1 MENARERIVSFI
13 ADLVDDA
20 GSEGAVLGL
29 SGGIDSTLTAH
40 LAVEALGE
48 DGLHGITMP
57 AEVNDPDVM
66 SDAERVA
73 HDLGIEYDVVEIQP
87 IAESVFDAF
96 PEAADD
102 RMAAGNVYVRTRAV
116 LNYFVANA
124 ENRIV
129 LGTGNRAEAM
139 TGYFTKYGDQAVDC
153 NPIGNL
159 YKQQVRQLA
168 AHVGVPRDLVMQEP
182 TAGMW
187 EGQTDAAEMGLDYD
201 TVDAILAVH
210 VDGGSLER
218 RRSANST
225 CRRRPSTA
233 SSNSSS
239 AALTNDRCRP
249 RPSARRRRGNEP
261 RKVGRPRET
270 GQRDSGVLCPF
281 FCDLGDPGVRRA
293 VRTRVYPAASVREH
307 PGESVGDVRLAV
319 FTRGHSEERYRR
331 SCSVHLHLVLR
342 PQDCF
347 PNSVPNSTQI
357 GGSRRRKRESSGHE
371 RRKKPGTAEVRK

>member
-1 MENARERIVSFI
+1 MSRTSDQSVLLSDDPPLDLRLSDAELENARERIVAFI
-13 ADLVDDA
+13 VDLVDDA
-20 GSEGAVLGL
+20 GAEGAVLGL
-29 SGGIDSTLTAH
+29 SGGIDSTLVAY

-73 HDLGIEYDVVEIQP
+73 HELGVEYDIVEIQP
-87 IAESVFDAF
+87 IAESVFNAF

-124 ENRIV
+124 ENRVV

-187 EGQTDAAEMGLDYD
+187 EGQTDAEEMGLDYD

-210 VDGGSLER
+210 VDGGLSRAATVRELDVPEEAVDR
-218 RRSANST
+218 VVELYERSAH
-225 CRRRPSTA
+225 
-233 SSNSSS
+233 
-239 AALTNDRCRP
+239 
-249 RPSARRRRGNEP
+249 
-261 RKVGRPRET
+261 K
-270 GQRDSGVLCPF
+270 
-281 FCDLGDPGVRRA
+281 RA
-293 VRTRVYPAASVREH
+293 MPPA
-307 PGESVGDVRLAV
+307 P
-319 FTRGHSEERYRR
+319 ER
-331 SCSVHLHLVLR
+331 
-342 PQDCF
+342 
-347 PNSVPNSTQI
+347 
-357 GGSRRRKRESSGHE
+357 
-371 RRKKPGTAEVRK
+371 